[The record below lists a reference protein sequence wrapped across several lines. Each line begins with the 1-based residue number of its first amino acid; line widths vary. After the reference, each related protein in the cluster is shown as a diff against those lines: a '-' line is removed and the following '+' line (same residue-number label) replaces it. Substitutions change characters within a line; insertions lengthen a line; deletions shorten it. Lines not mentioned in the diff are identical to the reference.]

1 MTTREEAKARNT
13 PEPRTHQINLR
24 LSRAEYARLT
34 KSAALSGLGRAAY
47 LRMVVTVKPT
57 ADKNLHLGECAEV
70 EINHF

>member
-34 KSAALSGLGRAAY
+34 KRSALSGLGRAAY
-47 LRMVVTVKPT
+47 LRMILLEKWRAEEREAPILFR
-57 ADKNLHLGECAEV
+57 KGE
-70 EINHF
+70 